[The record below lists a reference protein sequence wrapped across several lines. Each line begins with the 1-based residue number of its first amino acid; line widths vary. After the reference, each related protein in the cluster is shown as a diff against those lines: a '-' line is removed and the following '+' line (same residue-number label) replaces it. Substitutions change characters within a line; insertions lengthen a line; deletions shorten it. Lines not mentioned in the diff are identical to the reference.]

1 MAEAVQDGPVLVGVI
16 GGSGLYHLEHL
27 TPIKEV
33 NPETPWGFPSSPITI
48 SALPSGVR
56 VAFIARHGTAH
67 NINPSSVPT
76 RANIAALKSLGV
88 KAIVAF
94 SAVGS
99 LREEIRPG
107 DFVIPSQ
114 IIDRTK
120 GIRPSSFFE
129 GTNIVGH
136 AMFGEPFSGQLIRL
150 IEPLVRKELETG
162 APGVQLHTEK
172 CVVVMEGPQFST
184 RAESNMYRAWGGDII
199 NMSTLPE
206 AKLAR
211 EAELSYALIA
221 TSTDYDSWRVG
232 EEPVTVAEVIKTLKT
247 NADTSRKVAAALI
260 EDVSN
265 ALLKGD
271 VITDGEGSMQY
282 SVITQGQ
289 AQTEEDKK
297 KLSYILPY
305 FS

>member
-1 MAEAVQDGPVLVGVI
+1 MSSETPNVLVGVI

-27 TPIKEV
+27 TPVKEV
-33 NPETPWGFPSSPITI
+33 NPETPWGYPSSPITI
-48 SALPSGVR
+48 SALPSGVH
-56 VAFIARHGTAH
+56 VAFIARHGSNH
-67 NINPSSVPT
+67 SISPSTVPV

-107 DFVIPSQ
+107 DFVIPDQ

-120 GIRPSSFFE
+120 GVRPSSFFE
-129 GTNIVGH
+129 GTSIVGH
-136 AMFGEPFSGQLIRL
+136 AMFGDPFDGQLVKL
-150 IEPLVRKELETG
+150 ITPLVQKELEEVD
-162 APGVQLHTEK
+162 ANVKLHTEK

-184 RAESNMYRAWGGDII
+184 RAESKMYRAWGGDII

-211 EAELSYALIA
+211 EAEISYALIA

-232 EEPVTVAEVIKTLKT
+232 EEPVTVAEVVKTLKK
-247 NADTSRKVAAALI
+247 NAGTSRKVASALI
-260 EDVSN
+260 EEVSN
-265 ALLKGD
+265 AIVKGD
-271 VITDGEGSMQY
+271 VLTEAAGSMQW
-282 SVITQGQ
+282 STVTQAA
-289 AQTEEDKK
+289 AQSAEDKK

-305 FS
+305 FE